1 MAVSRMDLADAAS
14 PDRLAIEIFRHELD
28 LPIPVPI
35 ERLCTQ
41 LDISDIQP
49 LQTAGYEGGLLTDRD
64 KSDGVILVNAK
75 SREQRRRFTIAHEL
89 AHFLMPS
96 HLPSPDGSFLCSQED
111 MFQLHSAEQDR
122 RRRMEAEANRFASM
136 ILLPPKHFRVDVAS
150 TKDPNLEQVRALADR
165 YNVSK
170 EAVGR
175 TYTEFRDEPTAI
187 LVAKDGKLLR
197 SYVPRS
203 KFPFLSA
210 RNGTQIP
217 RYSLLWRNKHV
228 VGETSDIEETDAGVW
243 LEVERGKR
251 APSLFEQVLLQQQGY
266 AMIMLT
272 IEAHDDENHE
282 PDEDLTSKERLRS
295 RQGRN
300 GYG

>member
-1 MAVSRMDLADAAS
+1 
-14 PDRLAIEIFRHELD
+14 
-28 LPIPVPI
+28 
-35 ERLCTQ
+35 
-41 LDISDIQP
+41 
-49 LQTAGYEGGLLTDRD
+49 
-64 KSDGVILVNAK
+64 
-75 SREQRRRFTIAHEL
+75 
-89 AHFLMPS
+89 
-96 HLPSPDGSFLCSQED
+96 
-111 MFQLHSAEQDR
+111 
-122 RRRMEAEANRFASM
+122 M